1 MSLSRVTFVALCVP
15 NASVDPMPL
24 LAATAMPPEDEVT
37 GGPNLAFLLLGAPG
51 RISIPVSIAGFASP
65 ASTAICG
72 VDLEKLLGL
81 HCGQIPR
88 VRKGGEGTSTNWT
101 TTINYI
107 FPSLLRWKTKER
119 SFSFTIAEEN
129 IHRHGW
135 TAQQSMVWYYI
146 ESCSLVFVFRMIPST
161 SSDGEARMFRLIG
174 TSMQRSKAWSV
185 ELHRIML
192 ACDSIR
198 RRCTGV

>member
-1 MSLSRVTFVALCVP
+1 MWSGQDSCFSEPLSGPAL
-15 NASVDPMPL
+15 L
-24 LAATAMPPEDEVT
+24 LAATAMPPEDEVA
-37 GGPNLAFLLLGAPG
+37 GGPNLAFLLLGAPR
-51 RISIPVSIAGFASP
+51 RISIPVSVAGFTP
-65 ASTAICG
+65 PTSTAICG

-81 HCGQIPR
+81 HCGRIPR

-135 TAQQSMVWYYI
+135 TAQQSMVWNYI
-146 ESCSLVFVFRMIPST
+146 ESSSLGFVFRLIPST
-161 SSDGEARMFRLIG
+161 RSDGAAR
-174 TSMQRSKAWSV
+174 T
-185 ELHRIML
+185 
-192 ACDSIR
+192 
-198 RRCTGV
+198 